1 MAILLKTQ
9 GKLAEAEPLYREALS
24 ARRRTQGDD
33 HPRTLS
39 SIFNFAGLLWAQGKR
54 VEALEMFREELAGVR
69 RVLGEDNPSTQQSL
83 SNYERLVVA
92 HANQ

>member
-1 MAILLKTQ
+1 MAILLETQ
-9 GKLAEAEPLYREALS
+9 GQLEEAEPLYREVLS

-39 SIFNFAGLLWAQGKR
+39 SNFNFAGLLWAQGKQA
-54 VEALEMFREELAGVR
+54 EALESFRQELAGVR
-69 RVLGEDNPSTQQSL
+69 RVLGEDHPSTQQSL
-83 SNYERLVVA
+83 RNYELLVA